1 MVTWRPAASGGKQMA
16 GIMVERDAVMAALH
30 GLIGEALEGRGRA
43 LFVAGEAGLGKTT
56 VLEHAVAAAQG
67 RFKVGVGRADVAEAA
82 LPFGLIGQALEVLL
96 GGAAEPANSAGRSAA
111 PAPADYFYR
120 LLGRLLLA
128 ATRPL
133 FLVVYD
139 SPLADPAPP
148 YLLRLA

>member
-1 MVTWRPAASGGKQMA
+1 VVTWRPATSGGKQMA

-96 GGAAEPANSAGRSAA
+96 GGAAGRGSSGGRRGAAG
-111 PAPADYFYR
+111 PGD
-120 LLGRLLLA
+120 
-128 ATRPL
+128 
-133 FLVVYD
+133 VCC
-139 SPLADPAPP
+139 
-148 YLLRLA
+148 